1 MWTQKQTIPVLF
13 IAIGIFISIC
23 CGFYALFYKLD
34 EIRYGDSKFISM
46 VDHIFIF
53 LKVLV
58 TVTAVSQLW
67 LSDNTDYVIL
77 LFFGGVVVFLNCFRR
92 AFRILKDQDVGFY
105 VSILL
110 TLLFGLASSLGVIY
124 GIIHI
129 LNGEATE
136 GSFFL
141 YRSIVFGLIFFAC
154 SLVAIRFHFRRA
166 NRLEEELPTHFLPPP
181 DVITLV

>member
-1 MWTQKQTIPVLF
+1 MWTEKQTIVALSIATATF
-13 IAIGIFISIC
+13 ILIC

-34 EIRYGDSKFISM
+34 EIRYGDKKFITM

-77 LFFGGVVVFLNCFRR
+77 LFLGGVVVFLNCFRR
-92 AFRILKDQDVGFY
+92 AFRILKEQDVGFY

-110 TLLFGLASSLGVIY
+110 TLLFGMACSLGIIY
-124 GIIHI
+124 GMIHV
-129 LNGEATE
+129 LNGEASE

-141 YRSIVFGLIFFAC
+141 YRSVGFGLVFFIC
-154 SLVAIRFHFRRA
+154 SLVAIRFHVRRA
-166 NRLEEELPTHFLPPP
+166 NRMEEELPTHFLPPP